1 MDMNALEIHGLSLT
15 AGTFRL
21 GPLDLALA
29 NGEYLVLMG
38 ATGSGKS
45 LLVKAICGLLAP
57 GAGRLWVGGQ
67 DVTGLPPR
75 ARRIGYVPQTSALF
89 PHLSVLRNLTF
100 PGEVA
105 GRTLL
110 QAREDVAALI
120 EMLGLAPLLERAPAT
135 LSGGERQKVA
145 LGRALA
151 ARPALLVLDEPVS
164 ALDEP
169 SRREICLA
177 LGDVHR
183 ELGIATI
190 HVCHSLAEAKS
201 VSSQVGIMDQGRLL
215 CLGPLA
221 ELIANPP
228 ANPAVR
234 ALLNLDGADRDNG
247 R

>member
-1 MDMNALEIHGLSLT
+1 MNALEIHGLSLA

-21 GPLDLALA
+21 GPVDLALA

-45 LLVKAICGLLAP
+45 LLIKAICGLLAP
-57 GAGRLWVGGQ
+57 GAGSIWVAGQ

-105 GRTLL
+105 GQTVP
-110 QAREDVAALI
+110 QARAGVVELI
-120 EMLGLAPLLERAPAT
+120 EMLGLASLLDRAPTT

-151 ARPALLVLDEPVS
+151 AQPSLLVLDEPVS

-169 SRREICLA
+169 SRREICRA

-183 ELGIATI
+183 ALGIATI

-201 VSSQVGIMDQGRLL
+201 VSSQVGIMDNGQLP

-221 ELIANPP
+221 ELIAYPP

-234 ALLNLDGADRDNG
+234 ALLNLDQEPGSNRI
-247 R
+247 